1 MPCSTMKARISPA
14 VVKSSATMIFLLF
27 TRSAIIPP
35 TGDRMI
41 IGIKAHAITV
51 PYSADEPV

>member
-1 MPCSTMKARISPA
+1 MKARISPA

-51 PYSADEPV
+51 PYNADEPV